1 MSGATVNPIGFS
13 NIVVKVLLEEARQK
27 ALIPLEITVL
37 PGLKSITPEE
47 TLRLKKC
54 QRCGTIS
61 QDADVVCGICGTNIA
76 NTPSLEG
83 SIEDEILKDQ
93 QLREEESR
101 RIRQKIP
108 RESRRELMRGL
119 FPSLLAVTI
128 GFTLLLYGLLQALA
142 MGNSDFYFGPSYSQT
157 LTLSIDILNSIGGS
171 AFIIAGFNFG
181 IKGLTSGASPTERG
195 RGAANATTSYGLST
209 ISNLSMTAAYKGQF
223 LPKEQQG
230 ENKLSD

>member
-1 MSGATVNPIGFS
+1 MRR
-13 NIVVKVLLEEARQK
+13 LL
-27 ALIPLEITVL
+27 
-37 PGLKSITPEE
+37 
-47 TLRLKKC
+47 
-54 QRCGTIS
+54 
-61 QDADVVCGICGTNIA
+61 
-76 NTPSLEG
+76 
-83 SIEDEILKDQ
+83 
-93 QLREEESR
+93 
-101 RIRQKIP
+101 
-108 RESRRELMRGL
+108 
-119 FPSLLAVTI
+119 PSLLAVTI

-157 LTLSIDILNSIGGS
+157 LTLSIDILISIGGS